1 MASRDLTSIFI
12 ERRNTSNLRLR
23 TGGPKTSKT
32 GGMKPF
38 HISSGDGGDHDLL
51 IEVRE
56 VRLCYK
62 KSGSRSRL
70 FLLGLIVSGCV

>member
-23 TGGPKTSKT
+23 TGGAKASKT
-32 GGMKPF
+32 GSMKPF

-56 VRLCYK
+56 
-62 KSGSRSRL
+62 
-70 FLLGLIVSGCV
+70 FLGYVVF

>member
-23 TGGPKTSKT
+23 TGGAKASKT
-32 GGMKPF
+32 GSMKPF

-56 VRLCYK
+56 VLGDVMDCVV
-62 KSGSRSRL
+62 RS
-70 FLLGLIVSGCV
+70 LGRGRGCFS